1 MPPTLSPA
9 RRKTINQRTGW
20 VILLWTL
27 VVGSSLA
34 WNIHQEN
41 AKVMGLAMAEAKANL
56 DRDLAFRLWATSR
69 GGLYAVVG
77 GKVQPTP
84 FLAHIANRDLT
95 ATSGEKLTLMNP
107 ATMLRQMMEEFSE
120 LYGVKARITGLK
132 VLNPGNRPDDW
143 EKQALLT
150 FEQGRKEAVT
160 VMQIDG
166 EPHLRVMRPMIMEQG
181 CLQCHA
187 WTHIPVGG
195 IRGATDVSV
204 PLKQYFRIKQ
214 EAVENLGLTHG
225 GIWLLGLIAAGFV
238 SVRARRQSAERE
250 QAEENLRKLS
260 RAVEYSPNAVIITDL
275 RGSIEYVNPK
285 FTEIN
290 GYEAEEVVGR
300 NPRLL
305 ASGETP
311 PELYREMWTALAS
324 GVEWRGEFRNRR
336 KDGELYWCLESISP
350 VKNEYGAV
358 THFVGMMEDISERK
372 LAESTIRRLA
382 FYDPL
387 TDLPNRRLMR
397 ERLERAIIWS
407 RREESLTALL
417 YIDLDRFKTVN
428 DTLGH
433 GIGDALLKAVSA
445 RLAHCVR
452 EEDTIARL
460 GGDEFAVVLGNVH
473 GSEEAATVAEK
484 IIEIMEA
491 PFPLG
496 GHEVFASASIGISLY
511 PTDSTNLDTLLKN
524 ADIALYQAKDLGR
537 NTFQFYSESVNTLAM
552 ERLELEIGLRKAVE
566 RGELYLEYQP
576 QLDLANGEIVGLEAL
591 ARWRHPTLGSI
602 PPAKFIPLAEETRL
616 IVPIGEWLLRAAC
629 NQLRA
634 WHDAGFGHLS
644 VAVNLSAV
652 QFRQKGLLET
662 VARALD
668 EAGIPPGKLELEITE
683 SILMSNTGET
693 IATLNGLSGL
703 GVRLSIDDFGTG
715 YSSLGYLKRF
725 PVSTLKIDRS
735 FVRDITVDPDDR
747 AIAEAVIALARSL
760 KLWVIAEG
768 VETQAQLEILRQL
781 DCDGIQGYLISRPM
795 AADKVAEFM
804 EVRGEG

>member
-1 MPPTLSPA
+1 MSPSLSPA

-20 VILLWTL
+20 VALLWTL
-27 VVGSSLA
+27 AVGASLA

-69 GGLYAVVG
+69 GGLYALVG

-95 ATSGEKLTLMNP
+95 ATTGEKLTLMNP

-132 VLNPGNRPDDW
+132 VLNPANRPDEW
-143 EKQALLT
+143 EKQALFA
-150 FEQGRKEAVT
+150 FERGEKEAVA
-160 VMQIDG
+160 VMRVNG
-166 EPHLRVMRPMIMEQG
+166 EPLLRVMRPMIMEHG

-187 WTHIPVGG
+187 WTKIPVGG
-195 IRGATDVSV
+195 IRGATGVSV
-204 PLKQYFRIKQ
+204 PLKQYFRIRQ
-214 EAVENLGLTHG
+214 EAIENLSLTHG
-225 GIWLLGLIAAGFV
+225 GIWLLGLVAAGFV
-238 SVRARRQSAERE
+238 SLRARRQSAEQE
-250 QAEENLRKLS
+250 QADGKVRKLS

-275 RGSIEYVNPK
+275 KGNIEYVNPK

-290 GYEAEEVVGR
+290 GYEAEEVVGK

-311 PELYREMWTALAS
+311 RELYREMWSMLLSDA
-324 GVEWRGEFRNRR
+324 EWRGEFRNRR
-336 KDGELYWCLESISP
+336 KSGELYWCLESISP
-350 VKNEYGAV
+350 VKNERGAV
-358 THFVGMMEDISERK
+358 THFVGLMEDVSERK

-387 TDLPNRRLMR
+387 TDLPNRRLLR
-397 ERLERAIIWS
+397 ERLERAVIWS
-407 RREESLTALL
+407 RREESLAALL

-433 GIGDALLKAVSA
+433 GIGDALLKAVSV

-511 PTDSTNLDTLLKN
+511 PTDSTDLDTLLKN

-576 QLDLANGEIVGLEAL
+576 QLDLAGGKIFGLEAL
-591 ARWRHPTLGSI
+591 ARWRHPAMGQI
-602 PPAKFIPLAEETRL
+602 PPSRFIPLAEETRL

-634 WHDAGFGHLS
+634 WHDAGFDHLS
-644 VAVNLSAV
+644 VSVNLSAV
-652 QFRQKGLLET
+652 QFRQQGLLDT
-662 VARALD
+662 VTRALA

-683 SILMSNTGET
+683 SVLMGDTEGT
-693 IATLNGLSGL
+693 IATLNGLSNL

-735 FVRDITVDPDDR
+735 FVNDITVNPDDR
-747 AIAEAVIALARSL
+747 TIAEAVIALASSL

-768 VETQAQLEILRQL
+768 VENQAQLDILKEL
-781 DCDGIQGYLISRPM
+781 HCNGIQGYFISRPM
-795 AADKVAEFM
+795 AASKVTAFM
-804 EVRGEG
+804 VER